1 LLITGLGSTASG
13 HAQPPIILVLGDSLS
28 AAFGIERHTGW
39 VQLLQ
44 TRLRETGYPH
54 KVVNA
59 SVSGDT
65 TRNGLTRLP
74 QALKQHRPDIVIIEL
89 GGNDG
94 LRGLSLEELGQNLEQ
109 MIQLAKQNN
118 ARVLLCSLRIP
129 PNLGP
134 VYGSKFLEI
143 FHDVARRHHVN
154 HLDYLL
160 GGVADNPVYMQDDG
174 IHPNEK
180 GQPLILENVWVKLAP
195 MLGARAI
202 GAELAR

>member
-1 LLITGLGSTASG
+1 MLITGLGGTATA
-13 HAQPPIILVLGDSLS
+13 HAQPPVILVLGDSLS

-44 TRLRETGYPH
+44 NRLRETGYPH

-74 QALKQHRPDIVIIEL
+74 QALRQHRPDILIIEL

-94 LRGLSLEELGQNLEQ
+94 LRGLPLEEVGQNLEQ

-118 ARVLLCSLRIP
+118 TRVLLCSLRIP

-134 VYGSKFLEI
+134 VYGSKFLET
-143 FHDVARRHHVN
+143 FHEAARRHKVN
-154 HLDYLL
+154 HLKYLL
-160 GGVADNPVYMQDDG
+160 QGVSDNPDYMQDDG
-174 IHPNEK
+174 IHPNEQ
-180 GQPLILENVWVKLAP
+180 GQPLIMENVWGELSP
-195 MLGARAI
+195 MLGSSTAIAR
-202 GAELAR
+202 